1 MFYNKNMDNI
11 VEILCAKDET
21 AAKKAASAFI
31 DNYDI
36 KDFEKLCN
44 KMDFLFDFVRENVY
58 KRLNSAVTK
67 ENFKNLINFFDFYSP
82 YFDDFF
88 ASVLAK
94 YANED
99 LTDEMLEILS
109 SGNNNQKTYAAGYF
123 IKIPDSVAL
132 EDLESLLET
141 DFEPLFLNCASALG
155 KMEATEIYE
164 KYKNLLNT
172 DDEFVKLNAVKFLV
186 AYGDKNSVNSLITS
200 MKQSDIPENIAG
212 EIVSLISP
220 LELIKTDFNNGIS
233 LFNNIINGLGEIL
246 PLENIF
252 YYEVY
257 DVMNLLFEKSNSSEA
272 VLLLFNLKN
281 KFSIIT
287 ENEEYI
293 FDLDKNT
300 KNEIFEIKNILE
312 NNKDFWISKRTQL
325 KEFIKEDSPYLETVL
340 EIIKDNHFKDFTN
353 ELLSL
358 TSSKNETVVCEVV
371 SALKETGEIS
381 RADKSKINITNA
393 NLKALLAQMFE

>member
-99 LTDEMLEILS
+99 LTDEMLEILL

-155 KMEATEIYE
+155 KMEATEICE

-252 YYEVY
+252 YYEVF
-257 DVMNLLFEKSNSSEA
+257 DVMNLLFKKSNSSEA

>member
-1 MFYNKNMDNI
+1 
-11 VEILCAKDET
+11 
-21 AAKKAASAFI
+21 
-31 DNYDI
+31 
-36 KDFEKLCN
+36 
-44 KMDFLFDFVRENVY
+44 
-58 KRLNSAVTK
+58 
-67 ENFKNLINFFDFYSP
+67 
-82 YFDDFF
+82 
-88 ASVLAK
+88 
-94 YANED
+94 
-99 LTDEMLEILS
+99 
-109 SGNNNQKTYAAGYF
+109 
-123 IKIPDSVAL
+123 
-132 EDLESLLET
+132 
-141 DFEPLFLNCASALG
+141 
-155 KMEATEIYE
+155 
-164 KYKNLLNT
+164 
-172 DDEFVKLNAVKFLV
+172 
-186 AYGDKNSVNSLITS
+186 
-200 MKQSDIPENIAG
+200 
-212 EIVSLISP
+212 
-220 LELIKTDFNNGIS
+220 
-233 LFNNIINGLGEIL
+233 
-246 PLENIF
+246 
-252 YYEVY
+252 
-257 DVMNLLFEKSNSSEA
+257 MNLLFEKSNSSEA